1 MLHPVCCLQLCTVC
15 VAEPR
20 PHQTDREEVD
30 SDATW
35 SLCFYSPELTTAK
48 YYKDKQMEA
57 EDRIIFPWVYTLF
70 VCLLSENPAC
80 YAFLIKILVLND
92 IRSPYPVGCKMRSS
106 GRFLGFAF
114 WLSELRYHF
123 YLSLFLPYVCLLLL
137 STCVCR
143 SISADPA
150 SRLLH
155 HPTGALTPHK
165 GSDTSQLHSTAL
177 CMGRQPQ
184 ETDQKGLHCQL
195 SFYFCPL
202 ACGHIRN
209 ISAGVELQ

>member
-1 MLHPVCCLQLCTVC
+1 MQ
-15 VAEPR
+15 
-20 PHQTDREEVD
+20 
-30 SDATW
+30 
-35 SLCFYSPELTTAK
+35 
-48 YYKDKQMEA
+48 A

-70 VCLLSENPAC
+70 VCLSENP
-80 YAFLIKILVLND
+80 
-92 IRSPYPVGCKMRSS
+92 PYLVGCKMRSS
-106 GRFLGFAF
+106 DRFLGFAF
-114 WLSELRYHF
+114 WLPELHYHF

-155 HPTGALTPHK
+155 HPTEALTLHK
-165 GSDTSQLHSTAL
+165 GLDTSQLHSTAL

-184 ETDQKGLHCQL
+184 ETDQKGFHSQL

-209 ISAGVELQ
+209 ISSGVELQLNHLLQLTSCQFLT